1 MEARLMRKQII
12 SERKGIFM
20 KDIPRIT
27 SFTVDHDLITPGVY
41 ISRIDGDTV
50 TYDLRT
56 RTPNT
61 GNLMDNATM
70 HSVEH
75 MFATYVRASEIG
87 DKVLY
92 FGPMGCQTGF
102 YLLVRDTEK
111 ETVLRVIL
119 SVLSAIVSHEGE
131 MFGASRKECGNYI
144 NLSLDLAKKECARYL
159 AVLKSKEITFAYPEE
174 K

>member
-1 MEARLMRKQII
+1 MR
-12 SERKGIFM
+12 
-20 KDIPRIT
+20 DIPRIA

-41 ISRIDGDTV
+41 ISRIDGAVT

-61 GNLMDNATM
+61 GDLMDNATM

-102 YLLVRDTEK
+102 YLLVRDCDK
-111 ETVLRVIL
+111 ETVGRIIL
-119 SVLSAIVSHEGE
+119 SILERIVAHDGE

-144 NLSLDLAKKECARYL
+144 NLSLPLAKAECERYL
-159 AVLKSKEITFAYPEE
+159 AALKSKEMTFTYPTE
-174 K
+174 KETNA